1 MEKRYWK
8 VLLGIGILF
17 HILAALMMPI
27 GLDAHVHST
36 YVTDKM
42 DDGEGHLEWG
52 ELRQDS
58 PTGSTPIESSSDDR
72 WFAWHLIMQVWFTL
86 FGNSIFA
93 LHLFGLL
100 IGLACLGGIYFTSSK
115 LVNDDSA
122 LQITALVSIY
132 PPIVRSTGRFYQE
145 SAILLL
151 VTISLYFIIKALR
164 SSDVRTSRY
173 WIFPVISVF
182 IIASMKGMPFWMGM
196 AAVIG
201 LYLVNKIKMNMILIS
216 IIAFM
221 VELVVVFRNSISL
234 MNPDIIP
241 ALLASFIAAYLFV
254 YCAMLLGKRLPEP
267 YKYETK
273 ILYNSTL
280 FVLACLIGWVAGLW
294 VTEAYYSNSNIF
306 EIIYSLSNNPRYLS
320 MLFTSLLIVG
330 FLESESFE
338 LIDNTNQTI
347 GLTFISVLV
356 LINVAILSAPVE
368 MAGGSPLVME
378 DIGSQLNGEISEGED
393 ILFVTDSKLAMHRMY
408 SMKLTLDPE
417 SDKDN
422 IAIWRTTDSG
432 WKTELTECNSL
443 LDIEWIIVG
452 YSGISEIPD
461 NWIEVE
467 IDSDLVE
474 NTDYKLLKWGEDFA
488 RCP

>member
-8 VLLGIGILF
+8 ILLVIGILF
-17 HILAALMMPI
+17 HILAALIMPI

-36 YVTDKM
+36 YVTDQM

-58 PTGSTPIESSSDDR
+58 PTGSTPKESSSDDR

-86 FGNSIFA
+86 FGTSIFA

-100 IGLACLGGIYFTSSK
+100 IGLACLGTIFFICRN
-115 LVNDDSA
+115 LINEDSA
-122 LQITALVSIY
+122 LQITALISIY

-145 SAILLL
+145 SAVLML
-151 VTISLYFIIKALR
+151 VTISLFFIIKALR
-164 SSDVRTSRY
+164 STDVNTSKY
-173 WIFPVISVF
+173 WIFPIISVF
-182 IIASMKGMPFWMGM
+182 IIASMKGMPMWMGIG
-196 AAVIG
+196 AVIG
-201 LYLVNKIKMNMILIS
+201 LYLANKIQMNMMLIS
-216 IIAFM
+216 IIAFF

-254 YCAMLLGKRLPEP
+254 YCAMLLGKNLPQP
-267 YKYETK
+267 NKYETK

-280 FVLACLIGWVAGLW
+280 FVMACLIGWVAGLW
-294 VTEAYYSNSNIF
+294 VTEAHHSNSNIL

-320 MLFTSLLIVG
+320 LLFTSLLITG

-338 LIDNTNQTI
+338 LVDDTNKRL
-347 GLTFISVLV
+347 GLTFVSVLI
-356 LINVAILSAPVE
+356 LINIALLSGPVE

-378 DIGSQLNGEISEGED
+378 EIGSQLNDEISEGED
-393 ILFVTDSKLAMHRMY
+393 ILFITDSKLAMHRMY

-422 IAIWRTTDSG
+422 IAIWRTTGSG
-432 WKTELTECNSL
+432 WESELAEC
-443 LDIEWIIVG
+443 DILSDVEWIIVG
-452 YSGISEIPD
+452 YSGIPNIPD

-467 IDSDLVE
+467 INTDLVD
-474 NTDYKLLKWGEDFA
+474 NTEYSLLKWGEDFA

>member
-1 MEKRYWK
+1 
-8 VLLGIGILF
+8 
-17 HILAALMMPI
+17 
-27 GLDAHVHST
+27 
-36 YVTDKM
+36 
-42 DDGEGHLEWG
+42 
-52 ELRQDS
+52 
-58 PTGSTPIESSSDDR
+58 
-72 WFAWHLIMQVWFTL
+72 MQVRFTL

-100 IGLACLGGIYFTSSK
+100 IGLACLGWIYFISSK

-254 YCAMLLGKRLPEP
+254 YCAMLLL
-267 YKYETK
+267 
-273 ILYNSTL
+273 S
-280 FVLACLIGWVAGLW
+280 LIH
-294 VTEAYYSNSNIF
+294 I
-306 EIIYSLSNNPRYLS
+306 
-320 MLFTSLLIVG
+320 
-330 FLESESFE
+330 
-338 LIDNTNQTI
+338 
-347 GLTFISVLV
+347 
-356 LINVAILSAPVE
+356 
-368 MAGGSPLVME
+368 
-378 DIGSQLNGEISEGED
+378 
-393 ILFVTDSKLAMHRMY
+393 
-408 SMKLTLDPE
+408 
-417 SDKDN
+417 
-422 IAIWRTTDSG
+422 
-432 WKTELTECNSL
+432 
-443 LDIEWIIVG
+443 
-452 YSGISEIPD
+452 
-461 NWIEVE
+461 
-467 IDSDLVE
+467 
-474 NTDYKLLKWGEDFA
+474 
-488 RCP
+488 